1 MPLFETRELTKYY
14 SRRAV
19 VNHVDLQ
26 VDRGSVVGILG
37 PNGAGKTTAFRM
49 CIGMIKPA
57 HGRVFFD
64 GDDVTS
70 LPMYKRSRI
79 GMSYLA
85 QEPTFFRNLTVE
97 ENLTAILQMRGVKRQ
112 ERRNKADK
120 MLNEFGLPHLKTHK
134 AYTLSGGERRRLE
147 IARALCTN
155 PKLMLL
161 DEPFTGIDPIAVGEL
176 QDLVSG
182 LKYRGLAVL
191 ITDHNVHEALR
202 ITDRAYILSKGEIIT
217 QGTSQELL
225 EDPVARQS
233 YLGYRIQH
241 VHIGGEEKKT
251 ERKRNTCLIH
261 WMFPQFRGKDT
272 VERKRP
278 QTEFETEFPGF

>member
-1 MPLFETRELTKYY
+1 M
-14 SRRAV
+14 
-19 VNHVDLQ
+19 
-26 VDRGSVVGILG
+26 GILG
-37 PNGAGKTTAFRM
+37 SNGAGKTTAFRM

-57 HGRVFFD
+57 DGKVFFN
-64 GDDVTS
+64 GRDVTS
-70 LPMYKRSRI
+70 LPMYKRSRL

-85 QEPTFFRNLTVE
+85 QDPTFFRHLSVA
-97 ENLTAILQMRGVKRQ
+97 ENLTAILQMRGVKRE
-112 ERRNKADK
+112 ERRRRSDR
-120 MLNEFGLPHLKTHK
+120 MLDEFGLTHLKGHR

-147 IARALCTN
+147 IARALCTD

-176 QDLVSG
+176 QELVVG

-202 ITDRAYILSKGEIIT
+202 ITDRAYILSKGEIVT
-217 QGTSQELL
+217 HGTSEQLL

-241 VHIGGEEKKT
+241 VHIGREKSGGGSGSLSQ
-251 ERKRNTCLIH
+251 ENLENN
-261 WMFPQFRGKDT
+261 P
-272 VERKRP
+272 
-278 QTEFETEFPGF
+278 

>member
-1 MPLFETRELTKYY
+1 M
-14 SRRAV
+14 
-19 VNHVDLQ
+19 VNHVDLH
-26 VDRGSVVGILG
+26 VEKGSVVGILG

-57 HGRVFFD
+57 HGKVFFD
-64 GDDVTS
+64 GKEVTT
-70 LPMYKRSRI
+70 LPMYKRSRL

-85 QEPTFFRNLTVE
+85 QDPTFFRHLTVE
-97 ENLTAILQMRGVKRQ
+97 ENLTAILQMRGIKRE
-112 ERRNKADK
+112 ERRRRADG
-120 MLNEFGLPHLKTHK
+120 MLDEFGLTHLKGHT

-147 IARALCTN
+147 IARALCTD

-176 QDLVSG
+176 QELVAG

-202 ITDRAYILSKGEIIT
+202 ITDRAYILSKGEIVT
-217 QGTSQELL
+217 QGTSEELL

-241 VHIGGEEKKT
+241 VHIGREKKDD
-251 ERKRNTCLIH
+251 KPPSPDPDGI
-261 WMFPQFRGKDT
+261 
-272 VERKRP
+272 
-278 QTEFETEFPGF
+278 